1 MKKKLTDKQHRFVD
15 EYLIDFNATQAA
27 IRAGY
32 SKKTA
37 KDIGCQNLA
46 KLNVQEA
53 IAEMKKKDSERLE
66 ITRECLINLQQE
78 IIDIALGRKTVVKSV
93 KIKNY
98 EQEEI
103 VTQEQTIIDLRAA
116 NTGLKQLAKMTGHD
130 GISKFDLT
138 TNGKDVCS
146 GVLIVEC
153 LAESDEAWEQKA
165 R

>member
-1 MKKKLTDKQHRFVD
+1 MKKMTDKQQRFVE

-66 ITRECLINLQQE
+66 ITREYLINLQQE
-78 IIDIALGRKTVVKSV
+78 IIDIALGRKTVIKSE

-103 VTQEQTIIDLRAA
+103 VTQEQTIIDLKAA
-116 NTGLKQLAKMTGHD
+116 NAGLNQLAKMTGHD
-130 GISKFDLT
+130 GTSKFDLT
-138 TNGKDVCS
+138 TNGKDVGS
-146 GVLIVEC
+146 GVLIVEG
-153 LAESDEAWEQKA
+153 LAESDEEWEQKV